1 MCRAVIKTLLC
12 LGIAIGR
19 LNYTKEISSLIPN
32 FMWSIL
38 TKEGCLFNFN
48 CLGMIFFHLL
58 QSFDSFLEK
67 VMNAWIFIFL
77 KKRIND
83 LIYYGIGILVEYFVK
98 YSLWTC
104 RAFTLWNIFE
114 IPFLRFRVF
123 TWPKASLLIHVA
135 RSFILSIMEKYCFSL
150 NSKWSILLIVDN
162 SCYILKR
169 NLVQIIITDAL
180 FIHSITEYEARI
192 CRKNSCNF
200 RIPVFFFQNLCDF
213 KEIYWTF
220 YIIHLSLILPYKYII
235 ENNHLCVT
243 VRTDLSTKL
252 YSNLL
257 PFLKLKDF
265 IYWTLI
271 IGRI

>member
-83 LIYYGIGILVEYFVK
+83 LIYFGIGILVEYFVK

-123 TWPKASLLIHVA
+123 TWPKASLLIYVA
-135 RSFILSIMEKYCFSL
+135 RSFILSIIEK
-150 NSKWSILLIVDN
+150 V
-162 SCYILKR
+162 
-169 NLVQIIITDAL
+169 L
-180 FIHSITEYEARI
+180 F
-192 CRKNSCNF
+192 F
-200 RIPVFFFQNLCDF
+200 
-213 KEIYWTF
+213 
-220 YIIHLSLILPYKYII
+220 
-235 ENNHLCVT
+235 
-243 VRTDLSTKL
+243 TKL
-252 YSNLL
+252 KMEHITNC
-257 PFLKLKDF
+257 
-265 IYWTLI
+265 
-271 IGRI
+271 

>member
-1 MCRAVIKTLLC
+1 MFRYSNWKVKLHKGNKQPHTI
-12 LGIAIGR
+12 
-19 LNYTKEISSLIPN
+19 

-67 VMNAWIFIFL
+67 VMNAWIFIF
-77 KKRIND
+77 
-83 LIYYGIGILVEYFVK
+83 GIGILVEYFVK

-150 NSKWSILLIVDN
+150 
-162 SCYILKR
+162 
-169 NLVQIIITDAL
+169 T
-180 FIHSITEYEARI
+180 
-192 CRKNSCNF
+192 
-200 RIPVFFFQNLCDF
+200 QNGA
-213 KEIYWTF
+213 Y
-220 YIIHLSLILPYKYII
+220 Y
-235 ENNHLCVT
+235 
-243 VRTDLSTKL
+243 
-252 YSNLL
+252 
-257 PFLKLKDF
+257 
-265 IYWTLI
+265 
-271 IGRI
+271 